1 VKLAGFKYLRRQR
14 TLTLILILTI
24 TSILFSITAFSFL
37 GYYKSFNVYL
47 GEEEDVVAIYD
58 KKSSTPFT
66 SIWVPTYLTD
76 PISKM
81 NGVLASSPEVMVPC
95 IVKDKSIFL
104 RGIVPEEFCKISS
117 LSMLEGSMLELSDVN
132 SLVVGRSL
140 AERVSLKLG
149 EKVIVLDVLED
160 QYLELQ
166 VKGIYDSD
174 SAMDDEGLVPLYVG
188 QWLRGTTYNRVSL
201 IRVKIDKS
209 LISPSQLLDTIAEEA
224 ALPKPSEGGGEEN
237 PWIIPIAWID
247 FGIEDVGVEQAQRF
261 MRSYVDRY
269 GVTRE
274 SLLILSIMVFS
285 LASVSV
291 ISASKILISQHKGE
305 IEVLKSVGAS
315 NKTIKADLIAKVLPW
330 SLVSSVI
337 GMSISI
343 LILLAIERSGYV
355 QVLSHA
361 ISFHFDPLVLALQL
375 IFTSLIVALSILR
388 SFKSKT

>member
-224 ALPKPSEGGGEEN
+224 ASPKPSEGGGEEN

>member
-1 VKLAGFKYLRRQR
+1 M
-14 TLTLILILTI
+14 
-24 TSILFSITAFSFL
+24 
-37 GYYKSFNVYL
+37 
-47 GEEEDVVAIYD
+47 AIYD
-58 KKSSTPFT
+58 KKSSAPFT

-81 NGVLASSPEVMVPC
+81 NGVLASSPEVIVPC
-95 IVKDKSIFL
+95 IVKDESIFL
-104 RGIVPEEFCKISS
+104 RGIVPEEFCKINS
-117 LSMLEGSMLELSDVN
+117 LSMVEGSMLELSDVN
-132 SLVVGRSL
+132 SMVVGRSL

-160 QYLELQ
+160 QYVELQ

-174 SAMDDEGLVPLYVG
+174 SAMDDEGLVPLCVS

-209 LISPSQLLDTIAEEA
+209 LISPSQLLDAIAEEA
-224 ALPKPSEGGGEEN
+224 ASPKPSEGGEEEN
-237 PWIIPIAWID
+237 PWIIPIVRID
-247 FGIEDVGVEQAQRF
+247 FGIEDVGVEEAQRF
-261 MRSYVDRY
+261 MKSYVDRY

-285 LASVSV
+285 FASVSV

-315 NKTIKADLIAKVLPW
+315 NRTIKADLIAKTLPW
-330 SLVSSVI
+330 SLLSSII
-337 GMSISI
+337 GTCIGI
-343 LILLAIERSGYV
+343 LVLMVIERSGYV
-355 QVLSHA
+355 QVLSHG
-361 ISFHFDPLVLALQL
+361 ITFHFDPLVLALQL

-388 SFKSKT
+388 SFKSQI